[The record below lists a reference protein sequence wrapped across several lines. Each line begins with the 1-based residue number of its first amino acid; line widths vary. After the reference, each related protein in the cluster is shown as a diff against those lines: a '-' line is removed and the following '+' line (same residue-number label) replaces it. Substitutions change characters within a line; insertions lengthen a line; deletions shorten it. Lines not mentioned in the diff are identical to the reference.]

1 MSRKNQQTIRETCDQ
16 VLHGQGVG
24 MFAMPKIK
32 RLLEDESLRE
42 LACQKLNLGLDVRY
56 SEEDSIQCVQL
67 SKAQYK
73 GYLKILQ
80 ACLAGLENSY
90 NSPISDGLASLFHV
104 LEIAHTH
111 FWADN
116 DPTTPGSGISSLVN
130 KVCNLFTLSFR

>member
-1 MSRKNQQTIRETCDQ
+1 
-16 VLHGQGVG
+16 
-24 MFAMPKIK
+24 MPKIK

-56 SEEDSIQCVQL
+56 SEEDSIQSVQL
-67 SKAQYK
+67 TRAQYK

-80 ACLAGLENSY
+80 GCLAGLEASY

-111 FWADN
+111 FWSDN
-116 DPTTPGSGISSLVN
+116 DTTTPSSGISSLVN
-130 KVCNLFTLSFR
+130 TISKSFANFCV